1 MHPGGIEPPF
11 PGPEPSV
18 LSIRLGMRNIFPAD
32 IVSAGFY
39 FIIFCTSEAHFHRDY
54 FPHCQL

>member
-18 LSIRLGMRNIFPAD
+18 LSIRLGMQNVPINIKIKRP
-32 IVSAGFY
+32 
-39 FIIFCTSEAHFHRDY
+39 
-54 FPHCQL
+54 